1 VKVKV
6 ENLKKQNEKI
16 EESSLNFST
25 KVFEK
30 LQKYKQK
37 LVLATAQKK
46 MIDEVKN
53 EVDEIDQQIK

>member
-1 VKVKV
+1 MKVKV